1 MNLETISVNGL
12 FGLVIICAAVI
23 TVVIIIGKMFK
34 KLSFKMGNS
43 SVDIGSNNQN
53 ETKKDDDIMDRKIKL
68 AKTHIRGIS
77 VGLEKLIESKIGR
90 QINEPEMFVLYQL
103 LTQKLESRIVD
114 HIISNHIGDT
124 QDELNAY
131 TRIRTRELAVMI
143 INFYDEFYTIL
154 PSDMRNVIVDGSQE
168 RIEVFLT
175 EHLRSLYSDVKA
187 IEKITRRK

>member
-1 MNLETISVNGL
+1 MNLETISVTGL
-12 FGLVIICAAVI
+12 FGLIIICGAVI

-34 KLSFKMGNS
+34 KMSFKVGNS
-43 SVDIGSNNQN
+43 SVDIGSNNQTEN
-53 ETKKDDDIMDRKIKL
+53 NKDDDIVDRKIKL

-124 QDELNAY
+124 QDELNSY

-143 INFYDEFYTIL
+143 INFYDEFYNVL
-154 PSDMRNVIVDGSQE
+154 PSDMRKVIDDGSQE
-168 RIEVFLT
+168 RIEGFLT
-175 EHLRSLYSDVKA
+175 EHLRSLYNDVKA

>member
-12 FGLVIICAAVI
+12 LGLVIICAAVI

-34 KLSFKMGNS
+34 KMSVKVGNS
-43 SVDIGSNNQN
+43 SVDIGSNAQCDVP
-53 ETKKDDDIMDRKIKL
+53 KDDDIIDRKIKL

-77 VGLEKLIESKIGR
+77 VGLEKLIETKIGR
-90 QINEPEMFVLYQL
+90 NINEPEMFVLYQL
-103 LTQKLESRIVD
+103 LTQKLESRIID

-154 PSDMRNVIVDGSQE
+154 PSDMRKVIDDDSQMKLE
-168 RIEVFLT
+168 TFLSD
-175 EHLRSLYSDVKA
+175 LLLALYSDVKA
-187 IEKITRRK
+187 IEKITRRR